1 MEKDWSPIAKKF
13 DKFQHYIAGEETIS
27 QIIAKLSQLKELGNV
42 VEFGCGTGHYTKMLA
57 TNCNTILATDISE
70 QMIEIAKTN
79 LIEFD
84 NISVQQ
90 TNCYSTNLA
99 ESSYDTVFMANL
111 IHVVSQPEKALAEA
125 YRLLKPNGKL
135 IIVSYTTDGMTYIN
149 ILKMIYRYLKVFGK
163 PPKGGTKFG
172 LNTLIDFVNTHRFN
186 VDEAKLLG
194 DKQSKAMFV
203 IAKKSS

>member
-13 DKFQHYIAGEETIS
+13 DDFQHYITGEETDS
-27 QIIAKLSQLKELGNV
+27 QVKEKLSQLKELGNTI
-42 VEFGCGTGHYTKMLA
+42 EFGCGTGHLTQVLA
-57 TNCNTILATDISE
+57 PNCDTILATDISE
-70 QMIEIAKTN
+70 QMIEMAKTN
-79 LIEFD
+79 LIKFD
-84 NISVQQ
+84 NINIQQ
-90 TNCYSTNLA
+90 ANCYSTNFT

-111 IHVVSQPEKALAEA
+111 IHVVAKPEKALAEA

-163 PPKGGTKFG
+163 PPRGGIKFG
-172 LNTLIDFVNTHRFN
+172 LNTLVDFVNTHQFS

-194 DKQSKAMFV
+194 NKQSKAIFL
-203 IAKKSS
+203 IAKKSP